1 MSLFK
6 RIGFSL
12 LVVLLTLGSL
22 IIPQGAS
29 AAKSDEATRGEFVQ
43 QVVQALNL
51 PTNDGSTLTFTD
63 VDKQL
68 APYVEAAVKAG
79 LVHGRSATKF
89 DTNGSLT
96 REQAFVISARAAKT
110 DKTYP
115 MSLLD
120 RFKDKRDF
128 GASLRPEM
136 AKSIGLGLLKGYS
149 DHTAKPKQ
157 AVMKNEMRAIVNR
170 LVKVSQE
177 HPGQTPDTDEAT
189 VSLRVMGTT
198 DLHMNLVNYDY
209 YQDTKVEDYG
219 LTKVGVLVDEA
230 RAESENTL
238 MFDNGD
244 LIQGTPLGT
253 YKVSVDPLKKGE
265 VHPAFAAMQALDY
278 DVMSLGNH
286 EFNYGLEYLDQV
298 IDESGF
304 PVINANVYDAKTGK
318 NRYNPY
324 IVMDKEVTDSKG
336 AKHTLKVG
344 VIGVVAPG
352 ILRWDGAILEG
363 KVTVEDGSDTVKKFL
378 PQVQKEG
385 ADVVFVIAHSGIG
398 DEIHEQGEDD
408 ITWQISEIDGVDGVL
423 TGHNHALFPGDF
435 ADTKNADQ
443 EAGTLNGTPVVMPG
457 KFGSHLGLLDYELK
471 MEDGEWKVI
480 SGKGSLRAVH
490 KDSEEINQDVMKA
503 VEKAHKGTLDYI
515 RTPVS
520 KTNAPI
526 TSYFALVK
534 DDPSIQIV
542 TEAQKRYVASQ
553 TPGTEYADLPILSV
567 GAPFKA
573 GGRYGS
579 DYYTDIPAG
588 DIAIKNMADLYVFDN
603 TITGLVMTGAD
614 VKEWLEM
621 SGGQFNQIDPSKSGE
636 QNVLN
641 ENYRSYLFD
650 VIDGVEYEYD
660 VTQPNKYDGE
670 GKVVNANANRV
681 KNLMFDGKPIDPK
694 QKFIVVTNNYR
705 ASGEFP
711 GVRDALDTISYQY
724 ENREAIVDYMKAVDP
739 IDPTA
744 DGNWSIQPVQNA
756 KMIFETSEKGKNY
769 LGDDTR
775 IKYVAPTKDG
785 YAKYELK

>member
-1 MSLFK
+1 MSFMK
-6 RIGFSL
+6 KIGFSL
-12 LVVLLTLGSL
+12 LVVLLALGSM
-22 IIPQGAS
+22 IIPQTAS
-29 AAKSDEATRGEFVQ
+29 AAKHDEATRGEFTK
-43 QVVQALNL
+43 QVVTALNL
-51 PTNDGSTLTFTD
+51 QTGDGSSITFKD

-79 LVHGRSATKF
+79 LVHGRSATLF

-120 RFKDKRDF
+120 RFKDKKDF

-136 AKSIGLGLLKGYS
+136 AKSIGLGLMKGYS
-149 DHTAKPKQ
+149 DRTAKPKQ
-157 AVMKNEMRAIVNR
+157 PVMKNEMRAIVNR
-170 LVKVSQE
+170 LVKVSQQ
-177 HPGQTPDTDEAT
+177 HPGKPEQDDAT
-189 VSLRVMGTT
+189 VALRVMGTT

-209 YQDTKVEDYG
+209 YQDKVVQDYG
-219 LTKVGVLVDEA
+219 LAKVGVLIDKA
-230 RAESENTL
+230 RSEVKNTL
-238 MFDNGD
+238 LFDNGD

-253 YKVSVDPLKKGE
+253 YEVSVNPLKKGE
-265 VHPAFAAMQALDY
+265 VHPSFAAMQALDY

-286 EFNYGLEYLDQV
+286 EFNYGLDYLDQV
-298 IDESGF
+298 IETAGM
-304 PVINANVYDAKTGK
+304 PVLNSNVYDVKTGK
-318 NRYNPY
+318 NRYQPY
-324 IVMDKEVTDSKG
+324 TILNKEVTDSKG
-336 AKHTLKVG
+336 AKHQLKVG

-352 ILRWDGAILEG
+352 ILRWDGAVLEG
-363 KVTVEDGSDTVKKFL
+363 KVTVEDAAESVQKFL
-378 PQVQKEG
+378 PEVQKQG
-385 ADVVFVIAHSGIG
+385 ADLVFVIAHSGIG
-398 DEIHEQGEDD
+398 NEKAEKNADD
-408 ITWQISEIDGVDGVL
+408 VTWQISALDGVDGVL

-435 ADTKNADQ
+435 KDVKNADQ

-471 MEDGEWKVI
+471 LKDGKWSI
-480 SGKGSLRAVH
+480 LSGKGSLRQVDEKSTDVHQGVMDAVSKSH
-490 KDSEEINQDVMKA
+490 E
-503 VEKAHKGTLDYI
+503 GTLDYI

-520 KTNAPI
+520 KTTADI

-542 TEAQKRYVASQ
+542 TDAQKRYVESQ
-553 TPGTEYADLPILSV
+553 ITGTEYADLPVLSV

-641 ENYRSYLFD
+641 TNYRSYLFD
-650 VIDGVEYEYD
+650 VIDGVSYEYD
-660 VTQPNKYDGE
+660 VTQPNKYDGD
-670 GKVVNANANRV
+670 GKVVNKDANRV
-681 KNLMFDGKPIDPK
+681 KNLQFNGKPIDPA

-705 ASGEFP
+705 ASGNFP
-711 GVRDALDTISYQY
+711 GVRNASDTIAYQY
-724 ENREAIVDYMKAVDP
+724 ENRQAIVDYMVANDP
-739 IDPTA
+739 LDPSA
-744 DGNWSIQPVQNA
+744 DNNWSIQPVSGA
-756 KMIFETSEKGKNY
+756 KMIFETSDKGKKY
-769 LGDDTR
+769 IGDDAR
-775 IKYVAPTKDG
+775 IQYVGPSQDG

>member
-1 MSLFK
+1 MSLLK
-6 RIGFSL
+6 RMGFSI

-22 IIPQGAS
+22 VIPQGAS

-43 QVVQALNL
+43 QVVTALNL
-51 PTNDGSTLTFTD
+51 PTNDGSSLTFKD

-79 LVHGRSATKF
+79 LVHGRTSTKF

-96 REQAFVISARAAKT
+96 REQAFVIAARAAKT
-110 DKTYP
+110 DKKYP

-136 AKSIGLGLLKGYS
+136 AKSIGLGLMKGYS
-149 DHTAKPKQ
+149 DHTAKPKK

-170 LVKVSQE
+170 LVKVSQQY
-177 HPGQTPDTDEAT
+177 PGTDEAT
-189 VSLRVMGTT
+189 VSLRVMGTS

-209 YQDTKVEDYG
+209 YQDMKVEDYG
-219 LTKVGVLVDEA
+219 LAKVGVLVEEA
-230 RAESENTL
+230 RAESKNTL

-253 YKVSVDPLKKGE
+253 YKVSVDPLKQGE
-265 VHPAFAAMQALDY
+265 VHPAFAAMQALGY
-278 DVMSLGNH
+278 DAMTLGNH

-298 IDESGF
+298 IDQSGV
-304 PVINANVYDAKTGK
+304 PVLNANVYDAKTGK

-344 VIGVVAPG
+344 VIGIVAPG
-352 ILRWDGAILEG
+352 ILRWDGALLEG
-363 KVTVEDGSDTVKKFL
+363 KVTVEDAVDSVEKFL
-378 PQVQKEG
+378 PEVQKAG
-385 ADVVFVIAHSGIG
+385 ADVVFVLSHSGMG
-398 DEIHEQGEDD
+398 DAVHEKGEDD
-408 ITWQISEIDGVDGVL
+408 VTWQISEIDGIDGVL
-423 TGHNHALFPGDF
+423 TGHNHGVFPGDF
-435 ADTKNADQ
+435 TDVKNADQ
-443 EAGTLNGTPVVMPG
+443 SQGTVNGTPVVMPG
-457 KFGSHLGLLDYELK
+457 KFGTHLGLLDYELK
-471 MEDGEWKVI
+471 MENGKWKVI

-490 KDSEEINQDVMKA
+490 KDSEAINQSVMDA
-503 VEKAHKGTLDYI
+503 VKEAHEGTLNYI

-520 KTNAPI
+520 KTTAPI

-542 TEAQKRYVASQ
+542 TEAQKRYVATQ
-553 TPGTEYADLPILSV
+553 LPGTEYADLPILSV

-579 DYYTDIPAG
+579 DYYTDIPSG

-621 SGGQFNQIDPSKSGE
+621 SGGQFNQIDPKKTGE

-650 VIDGVEYEYD
+650 VIDGVTYEYD
-660 VTQPNKYDGE
+660 VTQPNKYDGA
-670 GKVVNANANRV
+670 GKVVNEGANRV
-681 KNLMFDGKPIDPK
+681 KNLMFDGQPIDPK
-694 QKFIVVTNNYR
+694 QKFVVVTNNYR
-705 ASGEFP
+705 ASGDFP
-711 GVRDALDTISYQY
+711 GVRNATDTLSYQY

-739 IDPTA
+739 IDPSA
-744 DGNWSIQPVQNA
+744 DGNWSIQSISGAN
-756 KMIFETSEKGKNY
+756 MIFETSEKGKQH
-769 LGDDTR
+769 LGNDSR
-775 IKYVAPTKDG
+775 IQYVGPTKDG

>member
-1 MSLFK
+1 MSLLK
-6 RIGFSL
+6 RIAFGF

-29 AAKSDEATRGEFVQ
+29 AAKSGEATRGEFVKS
-43 QVVQALNL
+43 VVQALNL
-51 PTNDGSTLTFTD
+51 PTSDGSTLTFKD

-89 DTNGSLT
+89 DTKGSLT

-136 AKSIGLGLLKGYS
+136 AKSIGLGLMKGYS

-170 LVKVSQE
+170 LVKISQE
-177 HPGQTPDTDEAT
+177 YPGTDEAT

-230 RAESENTL
+230 RAESKNTL

-244 LIQGTPLGT
+244 LIQGNPLGT
-253 YKVSVDPLKKGE
+253 YKVSVDPLEKGE

-298 IDESGF
+298 IDKSKF

-336 AKHTLKVG
+336 EKHTLKVG

-352 ILRWDGAILEG
+352 ILRWDGAVLKG
-363 KVTVEDGSDTVKKFL
+363 KVTVEDGVETVEKFL
-378 PQVQKEG
+378 PEVQKAG
-385 ADVVFVIAHSGIG
+385 ADLVFVIAHSGIG
-398 DEIHEQGEDD
+398 DEVHEKGEDD
-408 ITWQISEIDGVDGVL
+408 ITWQVSNIDGVDGVL

-435 ADTKNADQ
+435 ADVKNANQD
-443 EAGTLNGTPVVMPG
+443 EGLLNGTPVVMPG

-471 MEDGEWKVI
+471 MENGKWKVI

-490 KDSEEINQDVMKA
+490 KDSEEINQGVMDA
-503 VEKAHKGTLDYI
+503 VKEAHEGTLEYI

-520 KTNAPI
+520 KTTAPI

-553 TPGTEYADLPILSV
+553 IPGTEYADLPILSV

-621 SGGQFNQIDPSKSGE
+621 SGGQFNQIDPKKSGE

-650 VIDGVEYEYD
+650 VIDGVTYEYD
-660 VTQPNKYDGE
+660 VTQPNKYDGA
-670 GKVVNANANRV
+670 GKVVNEGASRV

-711 GVRDALDTISYQY
+711 GVRNATDTLSYQY
-724 ENREAIVDYMKAVDP
+724 ENREAVVDYMKAVDP
-739 IDPTA
+739 IDPSA
-744 DGNWSIQPVQNA
+744 DDNWSIQSVDGAN
-756 KMIFETSEKGKNY
+756 MIFETSEKGKQH
-769 LGDDTR
+769 LGNDTR
-775 IKYVAPTKDG
+775 IKYVGPTKDG

>member
-1 MSLFK
+1 MSLLK
-6 RIGFSL
+6 RIGFSF
-12 LVVLLTLGSL
+12 LVVLLTLGSF
-22 IIPQGAS
+22 IIPQGAT
-29 AAKSDEATRGEFVQ
+29 AAKSDEATRGEFVRST
-43 QVVQALNL
+43 VQALDL
-51 PTNDGSTLTFTD
+51 PMGDGSTLTFKD
-63 VDKQL
+63 VNKQL

-79 LVHGRSATKF
+79 LVQGRSSTKF

-96 REQAFVISARAAKT
+96 REQAFVIAARAAKT
-110 DKTYP
+110 EQTYP

-120 RFKDKRDF
+120 KFKDKRDF

-136 AKSIGLGLLKGYS
+136 AKSIGLGLMKGYS
-149 DHTAKPKQ
+149 DKTAKPKK
-157 AVMKNEMRAIVNR
+157 AVMKNEMRAIINR
-170 LVKVSQE
+170 LVKVSQQY
-177 HPGQTPDTDEAT
+177 PGAGEAT
-189 VSLRVMGTT
+189 VSLRVMGTS

-209 YQDTKVEDYG
+209 YQDLKVEDYG
-219 LTKVGVLVDEA
+219 LAKVGVLVDEV
-230 RAESENTL
+230 RADSKNTL
-238 MFDNGD
+238 LFDNGD

-253 YKVSVDPLKKGE
+253 YKVSVDPLEKGE

-278 DVMSLGNH
+278 DAMTLGNH
-286 EFNYGLEYLDQV
+286 EFNYGLDYLDQV
-298 IDESGF
+298 IDQSGF
-304 PVINANVYDAKTGK
+304 PVLNANVYDATTGE

-352 ILRWDGAILEG
+352 ILRWDGALLEG
-363 KVTVEDGSDTVKKFL
+363 KVTVEDAADSVKKFL
-378 PQVQKEG
+378 PQVQKAG
-385 ADVVFVIAHSGIG
+385 ADVVFVLSHSGMG
-398 DEIHEQGEDD
+398 DEVHEKGEDD
-408 ITWQISEIDGVDGVL
+408 VTWQISEIDGIDGIL
-423 TGHNHALFPGDF
+423 TGHNHGVFPGDF
-435 ADTKNADQ
+435 ADVKNADQ
-443 EAGTLNGTPVVMPG
+443 SQGTVNGTPVVMPG
-457 KFGSHLGLLDYELK
+457 KFGTHLGLLDYELK
-471 MEDGEWKVI
+471 MSNGKWEVL

-490 KDSEEINQDVMKA
+490 KDSEDVNQRVTEA
-503 VEKAHKGTLDYI
+503 VKEAHEGTLSYI

-520 KTNAPI
+520 KTTAPI

-542 TEAQKRYVASQ
+542 TEAQKRYVATQ
-553 TPGTEYADLPILSV
+553 LPGTKYADLPILSV

-641 ENYRSYLFD
+641 PNYRSYLFD
-650 VIDGVEYEYD
+650 VIDGVTYEYD
-660 VTQPNKYDGE
+660 VTQPNKYDGAGKIVNE
-670 GKVVNANANRV
+670 GASRV
-681 KNLMFDGKPIDPK
+681 KNLMFDGKPIDPN
-694 QKFIVVTNNYR
+694 QQFIVVTNNYR

-711 GVRDALDTISYQY
+711 GVRNATDTISYQY

-739 IDPTA
+739 IDPSA
-744 DGNWSIQPVQNA
+744 DGNWSIQSVNGVE
-756 KMIFETSEKGKNY
+756 MIFETSEKGKQH
-769 LGDDTR
+769 LGEDTR
-775 IKYVAPTKDG
+775 IRYVGPTKDG